1 VRLNNHTV
9 KADAGLWETGAAK
22 QNTGF
27 PGTTI
32 HDLKKEKKLI
42 KNLCPIR
49 NIDFVITWMG
59 FLSWVLKILISL
71 DGERTSHK

>member
-1 VRLNNHTV
+1 V

-27 PGTTI
+27 PGTPI
-32 HDLKKEKKLI
+32 HDLKKRNES
-42 KNLCPIR
+42 NTFPIP

-59 FLSWVLKILISL
+59 LLSWVLKISISL